1 MKILPNAKAGLYVP
15 ELEHDN
21 CGIGAV
27 VDITAG
33 KVTVHWMMP

>member
-1 MKILPNAKAGLYVP
+1 MEDFTQCKAGLYVP